1 MILQPSLSKLRP
13 IFSFIMDSATK
24 PSEENEAMDQ
34 EETEEQQT
42 FPKRFRT
49 PEEVI
54 DFWWQQLKNVR

>member
-1 MILQPSLSKLRP
+1 
-13 IFSFIMDSATK
+13 MDSATK